1 MQARSVQWV
10 LLLALALHL
19 PDGAQQSVA
28 PVLPLVPGL
37 HVREPQGAREGGAG
51 VPLFD
56 CLVSRIDRQLPELQQ
71 LGLVVEQESGLLGL
85 ADTPDKEDHEDEDE
99 REAQLA
105 AMLHCARQMQGDGAR
120 AVAFEAGSEAQE
132 QTAFFMRE
140 EEGSKRRLWIE
151 AARLSTTEAI
161 TDLEV
166 QVLQHNPW
174 LRRYPLLLDTPATR
188 ERAVQIAHE
197 YRGKFCW
204 STSFSPNFLAGL
216 IRLGYLPMA
225 EELAHGP
232 ARYILL
238 PKLHQER
245 CILRFDALHVQRSV
259 RKRAKRFEVS
269 CDTCFERVVTLCKQ
283 QHGENWLYPPIV
295 EAFKAIATAG
305 ATGIDGVRMHS
316 FEVWDKA
323 SGALVAGEIGY
334 SLGGCYT
341 SLSGF
346 FNVDSAGSVQ
356 CVATARLLQKAGASF
371 WDLGMALEYKQRM
384 GAKCIPRAEFLHELS
399 VERQRPAV
407 TLPQERQD
415 CQQFVAKRVG
425 RESGVLDAGAE
436 VKAAGAGAE
445 TRPDTRESDLLSEVS
460 SVSSALQS
468 ALQSGPQQAGLLL
481 SSHGHVSGQRGP
493 RAGVDTSKWFERA
506 CALSEVQS
514 EVDRDS
520 PPPSIGSSIAEAG
533 LSWTAS

>member
-1 MQARSVQWV
+1 MQARGVQWV
-10 LLLALALHL
+10 LLLGLALYL

-37 HVREPQGAREGGAG
+37 HVREPQASREGGAG
-51 VPLFD
+51 VPVFD
-56 CLVSRIDRQLPELQQ
+56 CWVSRIDRQLPELQQ
-71 LGLVVEQESGLLGL
+71 LGLVVGQDSGLLGL
-85 ADTPDKEDHEDEDE
+85 ADAPDEEDHEDEDE

-120 AVAFEAGSEAQE
+120 AVEFEAESEAQE
-132 QTAFFMRE
+132 QTAFLMRE
-140 EEGSKRRLWIE
+140 EEGSKRGPWIE

-204 STSFSPNFLAGL
+204 STNFSPNFLAGL
-216 IRLGYLPMA
+216 IRQGYLPMA

-346 FNVDSAGSVQ
+346 FTVDSAGSVQ
-356 CVATARLLQKAGASF
+356 CVATARLLQQAGASF
-371 WDLGMALEYKQRM
+371 WDLGMALEYKRRM

-399 VERQRPAV
+399 LERQRPAV
-407 TLPQERQD
+407 TLPKERQD
-415 CQQFVAKRVG
+415 CEQFVAKRVLPG
-425 RESGVLDAGAE
+425 REGGVLDAGAE
-436 VKAAGAGAE
+436 VMAAGRGGE
-445 TRPDTRESDLLSEVS
+445 TLPDTRESDLLSEVS

-468 ALQSGPQQAGLLL
+468 GPQQAGLLL
-481 SSHGHVSGQRGP
+481 SSHGHVSRHRGP
-493 RAGVDTSKWFERA
+493 RAGDDTGKWFEKR
-506 CALSEVQS
+506 CALSEAQS

-533 LSWTAS
+533 MSWTAS